1 MLGWS
6 VIGVL
11 FLTMTLDVE
20 VTHQIGNKY
29 EAGKDDAN
37 NKEGFVFWG
46 IRHIREGYGHIHV
59 GERNGHIHITSEVR
73 VVV

>member
-1 MLGWS
+1 M
-6 VIGVL
+6 L
-11 FLTMTLDVE
+11 FLAMTSDVE

-37 NKEGFVFWG
+37 NKEGFVSRG

-59 GERNGHIHITSEVR
+59 GEGNGHIHIVSEVR